1 MKIKFIGLLI
11 VVYATVTAA
20 VAVASVGKGGKF
32 DCDAFTTKYT
42 STGLYEK
49 VGETNLSLRLGEAQ
63 QFFLGGKTF
72 VAHVA
77 PAVEGKFWLELTRQN
92 NGQPGQ
98 ISQALFEADKDAM
111 VSSGVLDGA
120 SSKAIFEFV
129 TLSCV
134 QI

>member
-11 VVYATVTAA
+11 LVCTTAA
-20 VAVASVGKGGKF
+20 ASVGKSGKF

-49 VGETNLSLRLGEAQ
+49 VGETNLSLRLGETQ
-63 QFFLGGKTF
+63 KFSLGSKEF